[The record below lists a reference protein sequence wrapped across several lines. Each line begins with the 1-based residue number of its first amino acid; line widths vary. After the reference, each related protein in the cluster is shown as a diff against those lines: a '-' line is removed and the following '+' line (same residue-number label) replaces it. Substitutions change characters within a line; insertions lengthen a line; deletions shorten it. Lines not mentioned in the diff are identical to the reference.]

1 MYSEEIEH
9 QRTDIM
15 SNSVPMQT
23 NISLKSINE
32 TET

>member
-1 MYSEEIEH
+1 MYSEEIDP
-9 QRTDIM
+9 QRNDIM

-32 TET
+32 AET